1 MCIDINFKMT
11 YKSKVSECESWINH
25 DSKKENVAAE
35 IGMASDF
42 LQKDE
47 LDDLVEEG
55 SDTMKTNTLMI
66 IIVLSVLEQGEQS
79 KL

>member
-1 MCIDINFKMT
+1 MT